1 MNIITLSGT
10 LDFSVVD
17 VIVNILLKY
26 LGNCQA
32 NNLNLQIVL
41 MYYLISTF

>member
-1 MNIITLSGT
+1 MNIITISGT

-26 LGNCQA
+26 LRNCQA